1 MPLSGNDL
9 GNAVRCFLRS
19 EPKAMNATHEA
30 VAPTV
35 VRAFPTAPNR
45 GDLTVREVIDA
56 YMATYT
62 GADTARAQRV
72 GYWQDTLGD
81 VKLRDLDSDTIADV
95 LDQFA
100 AQPVR
105 KYIGRDARG
114 RRLYRDHHQRSGKT
128 VNRYHTTLSAV
139 LTWAKQKRLTPKG
152 WHNPCHD
159 VKGAPEGAG
168 RVRFLSADE
177 RDRLLKVARISA
189 WPKLYLLILMA
200 ITTGARRGEL
210 LGLRFRDLRLPDE
223 KDATGTATLP
233 RTKNGDARVLVLTPA
248 VCAEIKRHGVGVPE
262 ALLFPGKFRRDQ
274 PYAIEEAWRRA
285 MKNARI
291 ENFTFHDLRHTHASY
306 LAQSGAS
313 LLEIADSLG
322 HRTMAMVK
330 RYSHLSTDSKAR
342 LIGRVLGNIGEA
354 A

>member
-1 MPLSGNDL
+1 MQ
-9 GNAVRCFLRS
+9 
-19 EPKAMNATHEA
+19 ATYEA
-30 VAPTV
+30 VTPTV
-35 VRAFPTAPNR
+35 VRNFPTAPNR

-56 YMATYT
+56 YMACYA
-62 GADTARAQRV
+62 GRDSSRAARV
-72 GYWQDTLGD
+72 EFWSKTIGEI
-81 VKLRDLDSDTIADV
+81 KLRDLDSDTIADV
-95 LDQFA
+95 LEEFA
-100 AQPVR
+100 TQPVR
-105 KYIGRDARG
+105 KYIGKDAEG

-128 VNRYHTTLSAV
+128 VNRYRTTLSAV
-139 LTWAKQKRLTPKG
+139 LTWAKQKRLTPRG
-152 WHNPCHD
+152 WRNPCHD

-168 RVRFLSADE
+168 RVRFLSIEE
-177 RDRLLKVARISA
+177 RDRLLKVSRISA

-210 LGLRFRDLRLPDE
+210 LGLRYRDLELPE
-223 KDATGTATLP
+223 AKDATGTATLP

-248 VCAEIKRHGVGVPE
+248 VIAEIKRHGTGLPE
-262 ALLFPGKFRRDQ
+262 ALLFPGKFRREQ
-274 PYAIEEAWRRA
+274 PYSINEAWSRA
-285 MKNARI
+285 VKNARL
-291 ENFTFHDLRHTHASY
+291 ENFKFHDLRHTHASY

-342 LIGRVLGNIGEA
+342 LIGRVLGGIGEA

>member
-1 MPLSGNDL
+1 MKTVL
-9 GNAVRCFLRS
+9 
-19 EPKAMNATHEA
+19 EA
-30 VAPTV
+30 VTPTV

-45 GDLTVREVIDA
+45 GELTVREAIDA
-56 YMATYT
+56 YMAAYS
-62 GADTARAQRV
+62 GADQARASRMT
-72 GYWQDTLGD
+72 YWQQVLGD
-81 VKLRDLDSDTIADV
+81 VKLRDLDSDTIAEV
-95 LDQFA
+95 LDGLA

-105 KYIGRDARG
+105 KYVGRDAQG
-114 RRLYRDHHQRSGKT
+114 RRLYRDHRPRSGKT
-128 VNRYHTTLSAV
+128 VNRYRTTLSAV
-139 LTWAKQKRLTPKG
+139 LTWAKHKRLTPKG
-152 WHNPCHD
+152 WRNPCHD
-159 VKGAPEGAG
+159 VKGAPEGPG
-168 RVRFLSADE
+168 RVRFLSNEE

-210 LGLRFRDLRLPDE
+210 LDLRYRDLELPDD
-223 KDATGTATLP
+223 KAATGTATLA

-248 VCAEIKRHGVGVPE
+248 VIAEIRRHGEGVAD

-274 PYAIEEAWRRA
+274 PYAITEAWSRA
-285 MKNARI
+285 LKNARI
-291 ENFTFHDLRHTHASY
+291 ENFKFHDLRHTHASY

-342 LIGRVLGNIGEA
+342 LICNVLGGIGEA
-354 A
+354 

>member
-1 MPLSGNDL
+1 MS
-9 GNAVRCFLRS
+9 
-19 EPKAMNATHEA
+19 ATYEA
-30 VAPTV
+30 VTPAV
-35 VRAFPTAPNR
+35 VRNFPTAPNR
-45 GDLTVREVIDA
+45 GDLTVREVVDA
-56 YMATYT
+56 YTACHA
-62 GADTARAQRV
+62 GRDTARAVRV
-72 GYWQDTLGD
+72 EFWSKTIGEI
-81 VKLRDLDSDTIADV
+81 KLRDLDSDLIADI
-95 LDQFA
+95 LEDFA

-105 KYIGRDARG
+105 TYCGTDAEG

-128 VNRYHTTLSAV
+128 VNRYRTTLSAV

-152 WHNPCHD
+152 WRNPCHD

-168 RVRFLSADE
+168 RVRFLTAEE
-177 RDRLLKVARISA
+177 RDRLLKVSRISA

-200 ITTGARRGEL
+200 STTGARRGEL
-210 LGLRFRDLRLPDE
+210 LGLRKRDLELPE
-223 KDATGTATLP
+223 AKDVTGTATLP

-248 VCAEIKRHGVGVPE
+248 VIAEIKRHGVGVPE
-262 ALLFPGKFRRDQ
+262 ALPFPGKFRRDQ
-274 PYAIEEAWRRA
+274 PYSINEAWSRA
-285 MKNARI
+285 VRNARL
-291 ENFTFHDLRHTHASY
+291 ENFKFHDLRHTHASY

-342 LIGRVLGNIGEA
+342 LIGRVLGGIEEA

>member
-1 MPLSGNDL
+1 
-9 GNAVRCFLRS
+9 
-19 EPKAMNATHEA
+19 MNATHEA
-30 VAPTV
+30 VTPTV
-35 VRAFPTAPNR
+35 VRNFPAAPNR
-45 GDLTVREVIDA
+45 GDLTVREVVDA
-56 YMATYT
+56 YMAGYA
-62 GADTARAQRV
+62 GGDKSRARRLE
-72 GYWQDTLGD
+72 YWQETLGE
-81 VKLRDLDSDTIADV
+81 VKLRDLDGDLIADV
-95 LDQFA
+95 LDEFA

-105 KYIGRDARG
+105 KYIGKDDEG

-128 VNRYHTTLSAV
+128 VNRYRTTLSAV

-152 WHNPCHD
+152 WRNPCHD

-168 RVRFLSADE
+168 RVRFLTAEE
-177 RDRLLKVARISA
+177 RDRLLKVTRISA
-189 WPKLYLLILMA
+189 WPKLYLLVLMA

-210 LGLRFRDLRLPDE
+210 LGLRYRELHLPDG
-223 KDATGTATLP
+223 KDGTGTATLP

-248 VCAEIKRHGVGVPE
+248 VCGEIKRHGTGLPD
-262 ALLFPGKFRRDQ
+262 ALLFPGKFKRDQ
-274 PYAIEEAWRRA
+274 PYAINEAWSRA
-285 MKNARI
+285 LKNARI

-342 LIGRVLGNIGEA
+342 LIRSVLGGIGEA

>member
-1 MPLSGNDL
+1 VYAGSIPTPASTDNSRAARNDFWI
-9 GNAVRCFLRS
+9 AS
-19 EPKAMNATHEA
+19 
-30 VAPTV
+30 
-35 VRAFPTAPNR
+35 
-45 GDLTVREVIDA
+45 I
-56 YMATYT
+56 
-62 GADTARAQRV
+62 
-72 GYWQDTLGD
+72 GD
-81 VKLRDLDSDTIADV
+81 VKLRDLDSDLIADV

-100 AQPVR
+100 QQPVR
-105 KYIGRDARG
+105 LYIGRDAEG
-114 RRLYRDHHQRSGKT
+114 RRLYRAHRQRSGKT
-128 VNRYHTTLSAV
+128 VNRYRTTLSAV
-139 LTWAKQKRLTPKG
+139 LTWARHRRLTPKG

-168 RVRFLSADE
+168 RVRYLAPDE

-210 LGLRFRDLRLPDE
+210 LGLRYHDLVLPDDRE
-223 KDATGTATLP
+223 TAGTATLP

-248 VCAEIKRHGVGVPE
+248 VCGEIRRHGVGVPD
-262 ALLFPGKFRRDQ
+262 ALMFPGKFRRDQ
-274 PYAIEEAWRRA
+274 PYAINEAWSRA
-285 MKNARI
+285 LKNARI
-291 ENFTFHDLRHTHASY
+291 ENFRFHDLRHTHASY

-330 RYSHLSTDSKAR
+330 RYSHLSTASKAR
-342 LIGRVLGNIGEA
+342 LIGRVLGGIGEA